1 MAAVKWLRP
10 KSLSGLMLLG
20 LTLIA
25 VPLLIAILN
34 AAIQMRELTLASQEL
49 VRQSVQNTR
58 LTRDLENLI
67 AANERTT
74 RLYQVLGDARLLEV
88 LRRGNDSVSA
98 VSSALRGPP
107 AATEKAAA
115 ENNTLLDELA
125 RLQAGVRINSA
136 TAGTPAAVARNIVG
150 LQRMAVVARQLTQ
163 LGNRT
168 TDAALRQLQERTER
182 ARTQLAWQAA
192 LLAPLI
198 ILAVVLLTLFVARPL
213 GQIDRAISELGRG
226 DFSREITVKGPSD
239 LERLGGQLEWLR
251 QRLGELAEERSRF
264 LRHMSHEL
272 KTPLANIREG
282 TDLLLEGAVGPL
294 ATAQHEVA
302 SILRDNALRLQ
313 RLIENLLSYTA
324 WQSQNSRLEL
334 SEFPIRPLIK
344 QVLENQQLTMLS
356 QRLRLEVRADDVQLT
371 ADRTKL
377 RLIID
382 NLLSNA
388 IKYSPKGGTIYI
400 VARAESDA
408 WTLEVAD
415 SGSGISPAERERSFD
430 AVYTGRSAPAGS
442 LRGTGIGLS
451 VVMEFVNAHGGTI
464 ELLDGKYPGAHFRIR
479 MPIRTKVAPEP
490 RKETRQET
498 RKTAA

>member
-74 RLYQVLGDARLLEV
+74 RLYQVLGDPRLIEV
-88 LRRGNDSVSA
+88 LRRGNNSVAA
-98 VSSALRGPP
+98 VSKALRGPLAP
-107 AATEKAAA
+107 AGD
-115 ENNTLLDELA
+115 NTLLDELDS
-125 RLQAGVRINSA
+125 LQADIRSNSEA
-136 TAGTPAAVARNIVG
+136 AGTSAALTRSIVG
-150 LQRMAVVARQLTQ
+150 LQEMAVVARKLTL
-163 LGNRT
+163 LGNQT

-334 SEFPIRPLIK
+334 GEFPIRPLIK

-400 VARAESDA
+400 QARAEVDA

-415 SGSGISPAERERSFD
+415 SGAGIPAAERERIFD
-430 AVYTGRSAPAGS
+430 AFYTGRGAPAGS

-479 MPIRTKVAPEP
+479 MPIRTKITSEP
-490 RKETRQET
+490 

>member
-1 MAAVKWLRP
+1 
-10 KSLSGLMLLG
+10 MLLG

-25 VPLLIAILN
+25 VPLLVAILN
-34 AAIQMRELTLASQEL
+34 AAIQMRKLTQTSQDL
-49 VRQSVQNTR
+49 VRQSVETTR
-58 LTRDLENLI
+58 LTRDLERLI
-67 AANERTT
+67 ASNERTT
-74 RLYQVLGDARLLEV
+74 RLYQVLADRRLLEV
-88 LRRGNDSVSA
+88 LTRGDQGMAAITQSLRA
-98 VSSALRGPP
+98 PLRGPDSR
-107 AATEKAAA
+107 KLLDDM
-115 ENNTLLDELA
+115 NTLMA
-125 RLQAGVRINSA
+125 RSASAEGTNDAIDVLQQMA
-136 TAGTPAAVARNIVG
+136 T
-150 LQRMAVVARQLTQ
+150 VARQLTDK
-163 LGNRT
+163 GNQT
-168 TDAALRQLQERTER
+168 TDAALLQLQNRTGR
-182 ARTQLAWQAA
+182 ARTQLAWQSA

-198 ILAVVLLTLFVARPL
+198 IAAVVFLTWFVARPL
-213 GQIDRAISELGRG
+213 GQIDRAISDLGRG
-226 DFSREITVKGPSD
+226 DFTHAITVKGPSD

-251 QRLGELAEERSRF
+251 LRLGELAEERSRF

-282 TDLLLEGAVGPL
+282 TDLLLEGAVGRL

-302 SILRDNALRLQ
+302 TILRDNALRLQ

-324 WQSQNSRLEL
+324 WQSQNSRLEP
-334 SEFPIRPLIK
+334 SEFAIRPLIK

-356 QRLRLEVRADDVQLT
+356 QRLRLEVKTDEVQLS

-400 VARAESDA
+400 ETRAEGED
-408 WTLEVAD
+408 WVLEVAD
-415 SGSGISPAERERSFD
+415 SGKGIPAEERERIFE
-430 AVYTGRSAPAGS
+430 AFYTGRSPPAGS

-479 MPIRTKVAPEP
+479 MPRRTQVADEP
-490 RKETRQET
+490 LKKR
-498 RKTAA
+498 A

>member
-74 RLYQVLGDARLLEV
+74 RLYQVLGDTRLLEV
-88 LRRGNDSVSA
+88 LRRGNDSVTA
-98 VSSALRGPP
+98 VSKALRGPV
-107 AATEKAAA
+107 AAID
-115 ENNTLLDELA
+115 NNALLDDLDT
-125 RLQAGVRINSA
+125 LQARIRSNSDS
-136 TAGTPAAVARNIVG
+136 AGTPAALTRRIAS
-150 LQRMAVVARQLTQ
+150 LQEMAVVARKLTL
-163 LGNRT
+163 LGNQT

-226 DFSREITVKGPSD
+226 DFSRDITVKGPSD

-400 VARAESDA
+400 VARAEADA

-415 SGSGISPAERERSFD
+415 SGSGISPAERERIFD
-430 AVYTGRSAPAGS
+430 AFYTGRGAPAGS

-490 RKETRQET
+490 RKETRQDT
-498 RKTAA
+498 RKSAA

>member
-25 VPLLIAILN
+25 VPLLIAILT
-34 AAIQMRELTLASQEL
+34 AAIQMRELTLASQDL

-58 LTRDLENLI
+58 LTHDLENLI

-74 RLYQVLGDARLLEV
+74 RLFQVLGDRRLLEV
-88 LRRGNDSVSA
+88 LRRNSNDITAASQ
-98 VSSALRGPP
+98 ALRGPP
-107 AATEKAAA
+107 PNA
-115 ENNTLLDELA
+115 ENNALLDQLDDLQTKRQSIAIASGNPAALVDNIA
-125 RLQAGVRINSA
+125 RLQD
-136 TAGTPAAVARNIVG
+136 
-150 LQRMAVVARQLTQ
+150 LAVVARKLTD
-163 LGNRT
+163 LSNRT
-168 TDAALRQLQERTER
+168 TDAALRQLQERAER

-198 ILAVVLLTLFVARPL
+198 IVAVVLLTLFVARPL

-239 LERLGGQLEWLR
+239 LARLGGQLEWLR
-251 QRLGELAEERSRF
+251 LRLGELAEERSRF

-324 WQSQNSRLEL
+324 WESHNSRLEL

-356 QRLRLEVRADDVQLT
+356 QRLRLEVKADDVQLT

-400 VARAESDA
+400 VARAEADA

-415 SGSGISPAERERSFD
+415 SGSGITLAERERIFD
-430 AVYTGRSAPAGS
+430 AFYTGRGAPAGS

-479 MPIRTKVAPEP
+479 MPIRTKVAPE
-490 RKETRQET
+490 TRQEP
-498 RKTAA
+498 RKSAA

>member
-25 VPLLIAILN
+25 VPLLIAILT

-74 RLYQVLGDARLLEV
+74 RLYQVLGDTRLLEV
-88 LRRGNDSVSA
+88 LRRGNYSVAA
-98 VSSALRGPP
+98 VSTALRGPV
-107 AATEKAAA
+107 AATE
-115 ENNTLLDELA
+115 NNALLDDLDG
-125 RLQAGVRINSA
+125 LQKRIRSNSD
-136 TAGTPAAVARNIVG
+136 TAGTPAALTRSIIG
-150 LQRMAVVARQLTQ
+150 LQEMAVVARKLTQ

-302 SILRDNALRLQ
+302 NILRDNALRLQ

-356 QRLRLEVRADDVQLT
+356 QRLRLEVKADDVRLT

-400 VARAESDA
+400 EARAGADA

-415 SGSGISPAERERSFD
+415 SGGGIPPAERERIFE
-430 AVYTGRSAPAGS
+430 AFYTGRSAPAGS

-479 MPIRTKVAPEP
+479 MPIRTQVAPET
-490 RKETRQET
+490 RKETRNEPRQ
-498 RKTAA
+498 TAA